1 MLDVSKE
8 SVVRMTD
15 KEIIIQLYRDENI
28 AMVQKNLSRLN
39 EILAPTMK
47 LTHMT
52 GYVQSKLEWI
62 DQIQNEEMQYFA
74 SKEDTIKAIQIEGN
88 RASLIGQN
96 QVQARIWGGVRIL
109 GGCRCRCF
117 MRRRMVIGSL
127 VRRKPVPTKAT
138 SD

>member
-28 AMVQKNLSRLN
+28 AMVQENLSRLN

-96 QVQARIWGGVRIL
+96 QVQARIWGGGTHTWRL
-109 GGCRCRCF
+109 QMQMFYEKKNGDW
-117 MRRRMVIGSL
+117 VISAQ
-127 VRRKPVPTKAT
+127 KAST
-138 SD
+138 Y